1 MLNPEFCNANSSTN
15 ANQLC
20 VFNSELCDANSSVNT
35 DQLCVLNSELCD
47 TNSGDNASQSSVSS
61 SVWIKAD
68 GGGISTRPEMLGSE
82 SLDTNDSSIAS
93 KLEMLNLEL
102 TDINYNSNENNRD
115 VLGSDL
121 MVPDNKVDTCKV
133 NEFNCNLVKS
143 NVPSCDHVGDHRTIN
158 LEAYCQEVTDIRSVG
173 ECLVAITTSPR
184 MLVDVTVEGVPARAL
199 VDTGATLS
207 CVSIDFIDRCYS
219 NRCGLKVNSS
229 EPVVVKVA
237 DDRAY
242 RSMGSVEGAKL
253 TFNGREGLECKL
265 FTMPLPNKI
274 DIILGT
280 DFLCK
285 HKARIQFE
293 GNGARVSIDDQERV
307 FRVELECNE
316 RAMGQVFYITTDL
329 ALEVVT
335 REEMLLFIK
344 HNPDLPV
351 IALNMNEKKELV
363 VLNHEFSKQLNPLIK
378 KYADVFEPPS
388 GVPNREGGIT
398 MAIPLKEGVELP
410 RPRRFSI
417 PNRQLPIL
425 HEWLRKAIDRGWV
438 EIANSPVNVTVFLVP
453 KPGKPGQFRTVLDFR
468 PVNQITKPE
477 YQSAIVGAQ
486 RLIES
491 MAKAKYLSTCDLDDG
506 FYQLPLK
513 KEDRYL
519 TAFTVGNV
527 QYQYKVAPQGL
538 MGVPLAFQREVN
550 RIINRSNLNQITY
563 ETVWKFLSQTVQN
576 RYAQMDK
583 SEIIGGITAYIDD
596 LLTYT
601 LVDDADLHLAAL
613 ECLFTAC
620 RRDRLAI
627 KFAKCDLLRRR
638 VKFLGFIVGNGELLA
653 DPDKTKAVK
662 DWAIP
667 TTVKHI
673 RSFLGFA
680 NYFKHM
686 ITGFAELARPLHELT
701 RKNQK
706 FEWTDIRARSFKA
719 LQDILCSGL
728 VVRLPEWDKPFVV
741 VSDAS
746 TTAVGACLMQEHNGK
761 LMPVYYFSRS
771 LRGAE
776 LNYSAQHL
784 EGFGVILAVQK
795 WRHFLWGAPFSVRI
809 LSDHRSLQ
817 HLRTQRDLQGRLARW
832 QEILSEFDYQIEY
845 VPGRSNVLAD
855 ALSRYP
861 TAPETSRVLRYLSE
875 EVTPSYAN
883 GNIGQRVTLVSS
895 ADGQRV
901 MEIDDEVKGMQGQL
915 ARDNDSM
922 FDFLKQLKYDDD
934 AEFGPIIK
942 IFKLL
947 RDDEKIKKY
956 ADVHPS
962 QLDLK
967 LFSPDLHKFLP
978 KLQYYRMQN
987 ELLYHVS
994 ELGYALV
1001 VPDTSTVTIDDEG
1014 NTVTTS
1020 VRRKLISYMHDEV
1033 MSGHRGT
1040 DATYKKIRRD
1050 FYWHRMKK
1058 LVDDYVQSCDVC
1070 QRAKSRTTT
1079 PYGLLQSPGL
1089 PAGPYQ
1095 CLSMDFIMTLPRDP
1109 ILGYDAVLVVVDRF
1123 TKHCHLIP
1131 TITSVTG
1138 KGSAELLKQYVFN
1151 EYGWPIE
1158 IICDRDPRFTAKWFR
1173 DFCHYTGVQLSMSS
1187 GNHPETDGSTER
1199 VNRVIEEMIR
1209 CYIAYDQTNIY
1220 QLLPEL
1226 QFALNDTPRS
1236 DTSLSPF
1243 QMLRG
1248 VSPLRPI
1255 NLAMKAYGNS
1265 AVASLQEYF
1274 DRLVTVQQLVRDR
1287 LREAQ
1292 SQYVYQANK
1301 HRRATPLEEFQINDL
1316 VYIQRDNF
1324 VPPAMRTQS
1333 TKKFQPKFYG
1343 PYPIVEKVG
1352 ATAYKVR
1359 MPVSVK
1365 THPVFHA
1372 SQLKLHR
1379 VSDQFPDRKGFR
1391 EDPVTVDG
1399 VDYYVVE
1406 SILNRRVSRRK
1417 VQYLIQWQGY
1427 PVSEATWQN
1436 KTDLIADSGPEVKEM
1451 IESFENDHPN
1461 S

>member
-1 MLNPEFCNANSSTN
+1 M
-15 ANQLC
+15 
-20 VFNSELCDANSSVNT
+20 SEKV
-35 DQLCVLNSELCD
+35 EL
-47 TNSGDNASQSSVSS
+47 
-61 SVWIKAD
+61 
-68 GGGISTRPEMLGSE
+68 
-82 SLDTNDSSIAS
+82 
-93 KLEMLNLEL
+93 
-102 TDINYNSNENNRD
+102 
-115 VLGSDL
+115 
-121 MVPDNKVDTCKV
+121 
-133 NEFNCNLVKS
+133 
-143 NVPSCDHVGDHRTIN
+143 
-158 LEAYCQEVTDIRSVG
+158 
-173 ECLVAITTSPR
+173 
-184 MLVDVTVEGVPARAL
+184 
-199 VDTGATLS
+199 
-207 CVSIDFIDRCYS
+207 
-219 NRCGLKVNSS
+219 
-229 EPVVVKVA
+229 
-237 DDRAY
+237 
-242 RSMGSVEGAKL
+242 
-253 TFNGREGLECKL
+253 
-265 FTMPLPNKI
+265 
-274 DIILGT
+274 
-280 DFLCK
+280 
-285 HKARIQFE
+285 
-293 GNGARVSIDDQERV
+293 RVS
-307 FRVELECNE
+307 
-316 RAMGQVFYITTDL
+316 
-329 ALEVVT
+329 
-335 REEMLLFIK
+335 
-344 HNPDLPV
+344 
-351 IALNMNEKKELV
+351 
-363 VLNHEFSKQLNPLIK
+363 NHEYERQLNPLIK
-378 KYADVFEPPS
+378 RFSDIFQPPS
-388 GVPNREGGIT
+388 GVPDREGGIT
-398 MAIPLKEGVELP
+398 MSIPLKEGVELP

-417 PNRQLPIL
+417 PHRQLPIL
-425 HEWLRKAIDRGWV
+425 HEWLQKAIQRGWV
-438 EIANSPVNVTVFLVP
+438 ETANSPVNVTVFLVP
-453 KPGKPGQFRTVLDFR
+453 KPGRPGQYRTVLDFR
-468 PVNQITKPE
+468 PVNQITRPE

-506 FYQLPLK
+506 FYQLPLR

-550 RIINRSNLNQITY
+550 RILSRNDLTQIRL
-563 ETVWKFLSQTVQN
+563 ETVWKYLSKA
-576 RYAQMDK
+576 AQVKYERVDK
-583 SEIIGGITAYIDD
+583 ASVVGGITAYIDD
-596 LLTYT
+596 ILTYT
-601 LVDDADLHLAAL
+601 TLDDVDIHLAAL
-613 ECLFTAC
+613 ESLFTAC
-620 RRDRLAI
+620 RKDKLAI

-638 VKFLGFIVGNGELLA
+638 VKFLGFIVGSGELLA
-653 DPDKTKAVK
+653 DPDKTKAVRE
-662 DWAIP
+662 WSTP
-667 TTVKHI
+667 TTVRHI
-673 RSFLGFA
+673 RSFLGFC

-686 ITGFAELARPLHELT
+686 ITGFAEMARPLHELT
-701 RKNQK
+701 RKHQK
-706 FEWTDIRARSFKA
+706 FEWTEVREQCFRT

-728 VVRLPEWDKPFVV
+728 VMQLPDWDKPFVV

-746 TTAVGACLMQEHNGK
+746 TTAVGACLMQLHNDK

-784 EGFGVILAVQK
+784 EAFGVILAVQK
-795 WRHFLWGAPFSVRI
+795 WKHFLWGSPFSVRI

-817 HLRTQRDLQGRLARW
+817 HLRTQKDLQGRLARW
-832 QEILSEFDYQIEY
+832 QEILSEYDYQIEY

-855 ALSRYP
+855 ALSRFP
-861 TAPETSRVLRYLSE
+861 ASPETSRVLRYLSE
-875 EVTPSYAN
+875 EVKVIDTE
-883 GNIGQRVTLVSS
+883 NIGQRVQVITET
-895 ADGQRV
+895 GQRALEV
-901 MEIDDEVKGMQGQL
+901 DDTEPGLPGQL
-915 ARDNDSM
+915 SREPDQIFELLTKIRYN
-922 FDFLKQLKYDDD
+922 DD
-934 AEFGPIIK
+934 AEFGPI
-942 IFKLL
+942 FKLL
-947 RDDEKIKKY
+947 KMMRDDELIKRQ
-956 ADVHPS
+956 AAIHPT

-967 LFSPDLHKFLP
+967 LFPKELHKFVP
-978 KLQYYRMQN
+978 KLQYYRLSD
-987 ELLYHVS
+987 ELLYQVS
-994 ELGYALV
+994 EHGFALV
-1001 VPDTSTVTIDDEG
+1001 IPDISIDEVDELG
-1014 NTVTTS
+1014 NGTTTS
-1020 VRRKLISYMHDEV
+1020 VRRKVISYLHDDT

-1040 DATYKKIRRD
+1040 EATYRKVRRS

-1058 LVDDYVQSCDVC
+1058 FIDDYVQSCDVC

-1095 CLSMDFIMTLPRDP
+1095 CISMDFIMTLPRDP
-1109 ILGYDAVLVVVDRF
+1109 ISGYDAILVVVDRF

-1187 GNHPETDGSTER
+1187 GNHPETDGATER

-1209 CYIAYDQTNIY
+1209 CYINYSQTNIY
-1220 QLLPEL
+1220 TLLPEL
-1226 QFALNDTPRS
+1226 QFAINDSPRS
-1236 DTSLSPF
+1236 DTNMSPF

-1255 NLAMKAYGNS
+1255 NLGMKAYNNS

-1274 DRLVTVQQLVRDR
+1274 DRLLNVQQIVRDS

-1292 SQYVYQANK
+1292 AQYVYQANK

-1324 VPPAMRTQS
+1324 IPPAMRTQS

-1359 MPVSVK
+1359 MPASVK

-1379 VSDQFPDRKGFR
+1379 TSDQFPDRKGFR
-1391 EDPVTVDG
+1391 EDPVTIEG

-1451 IESFENDHPN
+1451 IEAYENDHPN